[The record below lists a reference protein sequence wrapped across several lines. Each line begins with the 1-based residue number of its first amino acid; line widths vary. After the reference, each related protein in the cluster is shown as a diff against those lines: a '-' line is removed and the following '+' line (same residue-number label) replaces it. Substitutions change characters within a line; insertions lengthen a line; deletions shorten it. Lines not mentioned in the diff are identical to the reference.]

1 MRQVSASV
9 GVGIVLLAAGCNLS
23 PHRRDLTGGGVSRL
37 PADTPTAA
45 QLVAYLNENAARV
58 QAVRCNRVAM
68 DCTQNNQA
76 VGLDGSLVC
85 QKPRNFRLK
94 AKVLGQPGVD
104 IGSNQDEFWYWIS
117 KADPPYVYHCSY
129 QDLSRPGGVN
139 LPFPFQPDM
148 IMAAL
153 GMADYNPNGKYE
165 VKTYPQY
172 PQYLELVESAV
183 SPQGE
188 PVQRVTVFNR
198 AKAAPGQSQVVAH
211 VLKDA
216 RGGLICK
223 ATIQEPQVTRE
234 GVVLPRK
241 VTLVWPAQ
249 RIEMKMQLFDMQ
261 LVQIEPQQAERYFQR
276 TDLSTLQSFDLARR
290 VVDGPGGAQRASFP
304 AR

>member
-23 PHRRDLTGGGVSRL
+23 PHKRDQTGGIGRL

-45 QLVAYLNENAARV
+45 QLVAYLNENAGRI

-104 IGSNQDEFWYWIS
+104 IGSNKDEFWYWIS
-117 KADPPYVYHCSY
+117 KDNPPYVNHCSY
-129 QDLSRPGGVN
+129 QDLSRPGGVD
-139 LPFPFQPDM
+139 LRFPFQPDM
-148 IMAAL
+148 IVAAL

-172 PQYLELVESAV
+172 PKYLELIESAV

-188 PVQRVTVFNR
+188 PVQKVTVFR
-198 AKAAPGQSQVVAH
+198 RDRVATGQPQVEAYA
-211 VLKDA
+211 LKDA

-223 ATIQEPQVTRE
+223 ATIQEIQVTRE

-241 VTLVWPAQ
+241 VALVWPAQ
-249 RIEMKMQLFDMQ
+249 RIEIKLQLFDMQ
-261 LVQIEPQQAERYFQR
+261 IVQIDPQQAERYFQR

-290 VVDGPGGAQRASFP
+290 VVDGPGAQRASFP
-304 AR
+304 PR